1 MGWLGKTGGDA
12 RAHAAPALSTQ
23 ARARQSAARGVEWR
37 ILHPRGR
44 QSVHRAGACTHAPRT
59 EPKRG
64 GLRRHPPAR
73 PPRLFPPPS
82 PWPASGGPER
92 APVPSCPAVDAT
104 GSGLRL
110 CKGWHG
116 GTSNRPPS
124 AHARSRGGGG
134 VPNVRQRRGVQR
146 ARPVE
151 VAWDRGTSPTPP
163 SERCRSHPP
172 PPPPHLDTANSSHAR
187 RATGSDSRRAILPR
201 KGGRACAHAHVCH
214 PATIECFDQRKSA
227 GPASCPS
234 SVSPHARGHFKVREA
249 VSRPRPCGGGRASA
263 LRQCCCQ
270 SRRDC
275 WRDRRKKF
283 IRAGGALSP
292 HPSTPLGQPCSC
304 ETPPPVRE
312 DHSGG
317 PRGGLKSLTVTQL
330 ARVS

>member
-1 MGWLGKTGGDA
+1 MAWSGGYSTLADDSRCTGQGRARTPRAQSQSVAVCVATHRHAHHACSRPPPPGLRQVGLRGRPCLAVPQWMQRGADCACA
-12 RAHAAPALSTQ
+12 RA
-23 ARARQSAARGVEWR
+23 GM
-37 ILHPRGR
+37 
-44 QSVHRAGACTHAPRT
+44 AGLPTDRPPHTHAH
-59 EPKRG
+59 E
-64 GLRRHPPAR
+64 
-73 PPRLFPPPS
+73 
-82 PWPASGGPER
+82 
-92 APVPSCPAVDAT
+92 
-104 GSGLRL
+104 
-110 CKGWHG
+110 
-116 GTSNRPPS
+116 
-124 AHARSRGGGG
+124 GGGG

-275 WRDRRKKF
+275 WRDLRKKF